1 GNAMTKAED
10 RGRPMLKILGITVL
24 LGGVFLLGYYTGQRP
39 AEVRKA
45 VKELSSEVVD
55 TTKDLSRNVIDTT
68 QGLERTLRYRQG
80 LVDAK
85 ERLLEAKSD
94 LHDKNFGDAT
104 KELAEAVAHLEQAG
118 LTGEEGGKAAKA
130 KALAAKVKDIEGEL
144 SKGKTVSKAKMDEL
158 QKELDSLL
166 QK

>member
-1 GNAMTKAED
+1 MAHAEQKGN
-10 RGRPMLKILGITVL
+10 PMLKILGIAVL

-45 VKELSSEVVD
+45 VRELSSEVVD
-55 TTKDLSRNVIDTT
+55 TTKDLSRNVLDTT

-104 KELAEAVAHLEQAG
+104 KELAEAVSHLEQAG
-118 LTGEEGGKAAKA
+118 LTGEEGGKAARA
-130 KALAAKVKDIEGEL
+130 KALAAKVKEVEGEL
-144 SKGKTVSKAKMDEL
+144 SKGKTGSKATLDEI

-166 QK
+166 AK

>member
-1 GNAMTKAED
+1 M
-10 RGRPMLKILGITVL
+10 KILGITVL

-45 VKELSSEVVD
+45 VKELSSEMVD

-80 LVDAK
+80 VVDAK
-85 ERLLEAKSD
+85 ERLLEARSD
-94 LHDKNFGDAT
+94 LNDKNFGDAA
-104 KELAEAVAHLEQAG
+104 KELAEAVTHLEQAG

-130 KALAAKVKDIEGEL
+130 KALAAKIKDVEGDL
-144 SKGKTVSKAKMDEL
+144 SKGKAVSREKMGEI

>member
-1 GNAMTKAED
+1 M
-10 RGRPMLKILGITVL
+10 KILGVTVL

-45 VKELSSEVVD
+45 VKELSSEMVD

-68 QGLERTLRYRQG
+68 HGLERALRYRQG
-80 LVDAK
+80 VVDAK
-85 ERLLEAKSD
+85 ERLLEARSD
-94 LHDKNFGDAT
+94 LNDKNFGDAA
-104 KELAEAVAHLEQAG
+104 KELAEAVTHLEQAG
-118 LTGEEGGKAAKA
+118 LTGEEGDKAAKA
-130 KALAAKVKDIEGEL
+130 KTLAAKIKDVERDL
-144 SKGKTVSKAKMDEL
+144 SKGKTVSREKMGEI

>member
-1 GNAMTKAED
+1 MQ
-10 RGRPMLKILGITVL
+10 ILGITVL

-45 VKELSSEVVD
+45 VKELSSEMVD

-68 QGLERTLRYRQG
+68 HGLERALRYRQG
-80 LVDAK
+80 VVDAK
-85 ERLLEAKSD
+85 ERLLEARSD
-94 LHDKNFGDAT
+94 LNDKNFGDAA
-104 KELAEAVAHLEQAG
+104 KELAEVVTHLEEAG
-118 LTGEEGGKAAKA
+118 LAGEEGGKAARA
-130 KALAAKVKDIEGEL
+130 KALAAKIKAVEGDL
-144 SKGKTVSKAKMDEL
+144 SKGKSVSREKMGEI

>member
-1 GNAMTKAED
+1 
-10 RGRPMLKILGITVL
+10 MLKILGITVL
-24 LGGVFLLGYYTGQRP
+24 LGSVFLLGYYTGQRP

-45 VKELSSEVVD
+45 VKELSSEVID

-80 LVDAK
+80 VVDAK
-85 ERLLEAKSD
+85 ERLLEARSD
-94 LHDKNFGDAT
+94 LNDKNFGDAA
-104 KELAEAVAHLEQAG
+104 KELAEAVTYLEGAG
-118 LTGEEGGKAAKA
+118 LTGEVGGKAANA
-130 KALAAKVKDIEGEL
+130 RALAAKIKDVEGDL
-144 SKGKTVSKAKMDEL
+144 SKGKTVSREKMSAI

>member
-1 GNAMTKAED
+1 
-10 RGRPMLKILGITVL
+10 MLKILGITVL

-55 TTKDLSRNVIDTT
+55 TTKDLSRNVIDST
-68 QGLERTLRYRQG
+68 QGFERTLRYRQG
-80 LVDAK
+80 VVDAK
-85 ERLLEAKSD
+85 ERLLEARSD
-94 LHDKNFGDAT
+94 LNEKNFGDAA
-104 KELAEAVAHLEQAG
+104 KELAEAVTHLEQAG

-130 KALAAKVKDIEGEL
+130 KALAAKIKNVEGDL
-144 SKGKTVSKAKMDEL
+144 SKGKTVSREKMSEI

>member
-1 GNAMTKAED
+1 MAHAEQKGN
-10 RGRPMLKILGITVL
+10 RMLKILGIIVL

-55 TTKDLSRNVIDTT
+55 TTKDLSRNVIDTS

-85 ERLLEAKSD
+85 ERLLEARSD

-118 LTGEEGGKAAKA
+118 LTGEEGGKAARA
-130 KALAAKVKDIEGEL
+130 KALAAKVKEVEGEL
-144 SKGKTVSKAKMDEL
+144 SKGKTGSKAKLDEI

>member
-1 GNAMTKAED
+1 
-10 RGRPMLKILGITVL
+10 MLKILGITVL

-45 VKELSSEVVD
+45 VREISSEVMD

-80 LVDAK
+80 VVDAK
-85 ERLLEAKSD
+85 ERLLEARSD
-94 LHDKNFGDAT
+94 LNEKNFGDAA
-104 KELAEAVAHLEQAG
+104 KELAEAVTHLEQAG

-130 KALAAKVKDIEGEL
+130 KALAAKIKDVEGDL
-144 SKGKTVSKAKMDEL
+144 SKGKTVSREKMSEI
-158 QKELDSLL
+158 QKELDALL

>member
-1 GNAMTKAED
+1 
-10 RGRPMLKILGITVL
+10 MLKILGISVL

-55 TTKDLSRNVIDTT
+55 TTKDLSRNVIDST
-68 QGLERTLRYRQG
+68 QGLERALRYRQG
-80 LVDAK
+80 VVDAK
-85 ERLLEAKSD
+85 ERLLEARSD
-94 LHDKNFGDAT
+94 LNEKNFGDAAR
-104 KELAEAVAHLEQAG
+104 ELAEAVTHLEQAG
-118 LTGEEGGKAAKA
+118 LAGEEGGEAAKA
-130 KALAAKVKDIEGEL
+130 KALAAKIKDVEKDL
-144 SKGKTVSKAKMDEL
+144 SKGKTVGREKMGEI

>member
-1 GNAMTKAED
+1 
-10 RGRPMLKILGITVL
+10 MLQILGITVL

-45 VKELSSEVVD
+45 VKEFSSEVMD

-80 LVDAK
+80 VVDAK
-85 ERLLEAKSD
+85 ERLLEARSD
-94 LHDKNFGDAT
+94 LNEKNFGDAA
-104 KELAEAVAHLEQAG
+104 KELAEAVTHLEQAG

-130 KALAAKVKDIEGEL
+130 KALAAKIKDVEGDL
-144 SKGKTVSKAKMDEL
+144 SKGKTVSREKMSEM
-158 QKELDSLL
+158 QKELDALL
-166 QK
+166 KK

>member
-1 GNAMTKAED
+1 MANAEQK
-10 RGRPMLKILGITVL
+10 GKPMLKILGVIVL

-55 TTKDLSRNVIDTT
+55 TTKDLSRNVIDTS
-68 QGLERTLRYRQG
+68 QGLERALRYRQG

-85 ERLLEAKSD
+85 ERLLEARAD
-94 LHDKNFGDAT
+94 LNEKNFGDAA
-104 KELAEAVAHLEQAG
+104 KELSEAVAYLEEAG
-118 LTGEEGGKAAKA
+118 LTGEEGGKAARA
-130 KALAAKVKDIEGEL
+130 KSLAAKIKDVEKDL
-144 SKGKTVSKAKMDEL
+144 SKGKTVSREKMTEI

>member
-1 GNAMTKAED
+1 MANAENK
-10 RGRPMLKILGITVL
+10 GRLMLKILGITVL

-45 VKELSSEVVD
+45 VKELSSEVMD

-80 LVDAK
+80 VVDAK
-85 ERLLEAKSD
+85 ERLLEARSD
-94 LHDKNFGDAT
+94 LSEKNFGDAA

-118 LTGEEGGKAAKA
+118 LTGEEGGKASKA
-130 KALAAKVKDIEGEL
+130 KALAAKIKSVEGDL
-144 SKGKTVSKAKMDEL
+144 SKGKTVSREKMSEI

>member
-1 GNAMTKAED
+1 
-10 RGRPMLKILGITVL
+10 LKILGTTVL

-45 VKELSSEVVD
+45 VKELSSEMVD

-68 QGLERTLRYRQG
+68 HGLERALRYRQG
-80 LVDAK
+80 VVDAK
-85 ERLLEAKSD
+85 ERLLEARSD
-94 LHDKNFGDAT
+94 LNDKNFGDAA
-104 KELAEAVAHLEQAG
+104 KELAEAVTHLEQAG

-130 KALAAKVKDIEGEL
+130 KTLAAKIKNVEGDL
-144 SKGKTVSKAKMDEL
+144 SKGKTVSREKMGEI

>member
-1 GNAMTKAED
+1 
-10 RGRPMLKILGITVL
+10 MLKILGISVL

-55 TTKDLSRNVIDTT
+55 TTKDLSRNVIDST
-68 QGLERTLRYRQG
+68 QGLERALRYRQG
-80 LVDAK
+80 VVDAK
-85 ERLLEAKSD
+85 ERLLEARSD
-94 LHDKNFGDAT
+94 LNEKNG
-104 KELAEAVAHLEQAG
+104 
-118 LTGEEGGKAAKA
+118 GEAAKA
-130 KALAAKVKDIEGEL
+130 KALAAKIKDVEKDL
-144 SKGKTVSKAKMDEL
+144 SKGKTVGREKMGEI

>member
-1 GNAMTKAED
+1 M
-10 RGRPMLKILGITVL
+10 KILGTTVL

-45 VKELSSEVVD
+45 VKELSSEMVD

-68 QGLERTLRYRQG
+68 HGLERALRYRQG
-80 LVDAK
+80 VVDAK
-85 ERLLEAKSD
+85 ERLLEARSD
-94 LHDKNFGDAT
+94 LNDKNFGDAA
-104 KELAEAVAHLEQAG
+104 KELAEAVTHLEQAG

-130 KALAAKVKDIEGEL
+130 KTLAAKIKNVEGDL
-144 SKGKTVSKAKMDEL
+144 SKGKTVSREKMGEI

>member
-1 GNAMTKAED
+1 
-10 RGRPMLKILGITVL
+10 MLKILGVTVL

-45 VKELSSEVVD
+45 VKELSSEMVD

-68 QGLERTLRYRQG
+68 QGLERALRYRQG
-80 LVDAK
+80 VVDAK
-85 ERLLEAKSD
+85 ERLLEARSD
-94 LHDKNFGDAT
+94 LNDKNFGDAA
-104 KELAEAVAHLEQAG
+104 KELAEAVTHLEQAG

-130 KALAAKVKDIEGEL
+130 KTLAAKIKDVEGDL
-144 SKGKTVSKAKMDEL
+144 SKGKTVSREKMGEI

>member
-1 GNAMTKAED
+1 
-10 RGRPMLKILGITVL
+10 MLKILGIVVL
-24 LGGVFLLGYYTGQRP
+24 LGGVFALGYFTGQRP
-39 AEVRKA
+39 AAVKKA

-55 TTKDLSRNVIDTT
+55 TTKDLSRNVLDTT

-85 ERLLEAKSD
+85 ERLLEAKAD
-94 LHDKNFGDAT
+94 LHDKNIGDAT
-104 KELAEAVAHLEQAG
+104 KELAEAVAHLERAG

-130 KALAAKVKDIEGEL
+130 KTLAAKVKDVEEEL
-144 SKGKTVSKAKMDEL
+144 SKGKTVSKAKMDEI
-158 QKELDSLL
+158 QKELDALL

>member
-1 GNAMTKAED
+1 
-10 RGRPMLKILGITVL
+10 MLKILGITVL

-45 VKELSSEVVD
+45 VKELSSEMVD

-68 QGLERTLRYRQG
+68 HGLERALRYRQG
-80 LVDAK
+80 VVDAK
-85 ERLLEAKSD
+85 ERLLEARSD
-94 LHDKNFGDAT
+94 LNDKNFGDAA

-130 KALAAKVKDIEGEL
+130 KTLAAKIKDVERDL
-144 SKGKTVSKAKMDEL
+144 SKGKTVSREQMGEI